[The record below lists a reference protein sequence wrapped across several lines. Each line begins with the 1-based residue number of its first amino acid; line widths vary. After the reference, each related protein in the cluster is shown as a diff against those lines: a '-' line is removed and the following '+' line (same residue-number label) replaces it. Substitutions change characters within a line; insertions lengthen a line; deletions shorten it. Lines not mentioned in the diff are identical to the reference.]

1 MSVLTDFK
9 DIILTERKQGKRNK
23 FSYSISNSET
33 LLYSFF
39 KNRLFSHM
47 KSLIM
52 SFLVLCINSE
62 SLNTS
67 FAQKTRRPSV
77 NGED

>member
-1 MSVLTDFK
+1 MSDRINFK
-9 DIILTERKQGKRNK
+9 ENILNVRKQGKRNK
-23 FSYSISNSET
+23 FSNFKFNSET
-33 LLYSFF
+33 FF
-39 KNRLFSHM
+39 CFFFNNRLFSNM

-62 SLNTS
+62 SLKTS
-67 FAQKTRRPSV
+67 FAQKTPQPSV